1 MRDDRRR
8 DLRKPSARRSGP
20 TVGNPRLTRGTR
32 RARASGRVDPVRENA
47 VRAARSAGLGAAP
60 PPPAIARAG
69 FLTWAAVRLLAL
81 LVLVGAAYLVYTAAT
96 SPRLQIRTI
105 RVSGNVLLSQAEVEE
120 ALGLRGVNLFW
131 VDRGE
136 AAARLANL
144 APVRSATVTPV
155 LPDTLDVN
163 IVERQP
169 AAFWRSGNQTYLV
182 DREGVI
188 LTAIDADS
196 PPRACG
202 GQPCDPQSSQLLTV
216 DNPDGQ
222 PLNAGDRVD
231 AGALAAAARLAN
243 RLPSVGI
250 EPLGYDW
257 SAATGVEVPT
267 GEGWRVRFDAEA
279 EHVDDEI
286 VTLSLVRQRLS
297 QNGASPQL
305 IDVRFGNRPYFR

>member
-1 MRDDRRR
+1 LAD
-8 DLRKPSARRSGP
+8 
-20 TVGNPRLTRGTR
+20 PRLARGTR
-32 RARASGRVDPVRENA
+32 RARASGRVDPVREHA
-47 VRAARSAGLGAAP
+47 IRAARSAGLGAAP

-81 LVLVGAAYLVYTAAT
+81 VVLVVAAYLVYTAAT
-96 SPRLQIRTI
+96 SPQLQIRTI
-105 RVSGNVLLSQAEVEE
+105 RVTGNVLLRQSEVEE

-131 VDRGE
+131 VERTE
-136 AAARLANL
+136 AAGRLANL

-169 AAFWRSGNQTYLV
+169 AGFWTSGNRTYLV

-196 PPRACG
+196 PPPRACG

-222 PLNAGDRVD
+222 LLNAGDRVD
-231 AGALAAAARLAN
+231 AGALAAAVRLAN

-250 EPLGYDW
+250 QPLGYDW
-257 SAATGVEVPT
+257 SASTGVEVPT
-267 GEGWRVRFDAEA
+267 GDGWRVRFDAEA
-279 EHVDDEI
+279 QHVDEEI
-286 VTLSLVRQRLS
+286 ATLSLVRQRLS
-297 QNGASPQL
+297 QNGVSPQL